1 MTDDQLFEDHPDLLD
16 LERLAIGHQ
25 ADPGATVRL
34 ARDQPLLVE
43 PDEGGADR
51 GPAGVQP
58 KREVSLDQSL
68 IGVKAAAD
76 DLIPQPPVG
85 VGAAILDGPGLA
97 TCSGGRRAPRR
108 VSDNRSFQC
117 GPSCAIMPNIVDN
130 PANNLAHGG
139 EAVMVDR
146 RLRRFLALP
155 ALALVLALTACGS
168 SGGSTGSGLG
178 SGDLLVGV
186 LAPFSGVDANLG
198 PAYYAACLAAAPAIN
213 NNGGVGGRHVTC
225 QKFDT
230 RGEPADAA
238 PAANQMVA
246 SNSNLMAVVGCT
258 SDEASAV
265 APIVDRAHIPMFC
278 MTGQSE
284 FNKTKLPYFH
294 RLVPADIFDAYGM
307 VGWVMYGPNHPA
319 WNKVALVFGDDIGSQ
334 SFVQPATNALQHFG
348 KTVKNFPIHLGASS
362 FRTEVQSMLDF
373 KPDVIF
379 TEALGS
385 AGTYLGEVKELNGG
399 QTIPFIG
406 TSATIDPAWF
416 KDVTSTISVNDV
428 VQYYRGV
435 DLGYTFSGKA
445 YDEFKANLQAAASTF
460 ADAPKYGQRGS
471 TLHLYDGIIMTAL
484 AMVATN
490 SKDPTVYNPK
500 IKEIANG
507 TSGATVVH
515 MYKEG
520 LDALNAGKSIRYVGA
535 AGENNFDQYNNSQ
548 SGYILVKY
556 DAQGGEVQVSA
567 LTPEQTKKL
576 SDAGGL

>member
-1 MTDDQLFEDHPDLLD
+1 M
-16 LERLAIGHQ
+16 
-25 ADPGATVRL
+25 
-34 ARDQPLLVE
+34 
-43 PDEGGADR
+43 
-51 GPAGVQP
+51 
-58 KREVSLDQSL
+58 
-68 IGVKAAAD
+68 
-76 DLIPQPPVG
+76 
-85 VGAAILDGPGLA
+85 
-97 TCSGGRRAPRR
+97 
-108 VSDNRSFQC
+108 
-117 GPSCAIMPNIVDN
+117 
-130 PANNLAHGG
+130 ANG
-139 EAVMVDR
+139 
-146 RLRRFLALP
+146 RLRRFLVLP
-155 ALALVLALTACGS
+155 SAAMALVLTACGT
-168 SGGSTGSGLG
+168 SGGSTGGGLG

-186 LAPFSGVDANLG
+186 LAPFSGADANLG

-265 APIVDRAHIPMFC
+265 APIVDKAHIPMFC

-294 RLVPADIFDAYGM
+294 RLVPADIFDAYAM
-307 VGWVMYGPNHPA
+307 VGWVIYGPSHPA

-334 SFVQPATNALQHFG
+334 AFVQPATNALQHLG

-362 FRTEVQSMLDF
+362 FRTEVQSMLAF
-373 KPDVIF
+373 TPDVIL

-385 AGTYLGEVKELNGG
+385 AGTYLGEVKELNSG

-428 VQYYRGV
+428 VQFYRGV
-435 DLGYTFSGKA
+435 DLGYTFSGTA
-445 YDEFKANLQAAASTF
+445 YDEFKANLQVAASTF

-507 TSGATVVH
+507 TSGSTDVH
-515 MYKEG
+515 TYKEG
-520 LDALNAGKSIRYVGA
+520 LDALHAGKSIRYIGA
-535 AGENNFDQYNNSQ
+535 AGQNNFDQYNNSQ

-556 DAQGGEVQVSA
+556 DAQGGEVKVAS

>member
-1 MTDDQLFEDHPDLLD
+1 M
-16 LERLAIGHQ
+16 
-25 ADPGATVRL
+25 
-34 ARDQPLLVE
+34 
-43 PDEGGADR
+43 
-51 GPAGVQP
+51 
-58 KREVSLDQSL
+58 
-68 IGVKAAAD
+68 
-76 DLIPQPPVG
+76 
-85 VGAAILDGPGLA
+85 
-97 TCSGGRRAPRR
+97 
-108 VSDNRSFQC
+108 
-117 GPSCAIMPNIVDN
+117 
-130 PANNLAHGG
+130 ANG
-139 EAVMVDR
+139 
-146 RLRRFLALP
+146 RLRRFLVLP
-155 ALALVLALTACGS
+155 SAALALVLTACGT
-168 SGGSTGSGLG
+168 SGGSTGGGLG

-186 LAPFSGVDANLG
+186 LAPFSGADANLG

-265 APIVDRAHIPMFC
+265 APIVDKAHIPMFC

-294 RLVPADIFDAYGM
+294 RLVPADIFDAYAM
-307 VGWVMYGPNHPA
+307 VGWVIYGPSHPA

-334 SFVQPATNALQHFG
+334 AFVQPATNALQHLG

-362 FRTEVQSMLDF
+362 FRTEVQSMLAF
-373 KPDVIF
+373 TPDVIL

-385 AGTYLGEVKELNGG
+385 AGTYLGEVKELNSG

-428 VQYYRGV
+428 VQFYRGV
-435 DLGYTFSGKA
+435 DLGYTFSGTA
-445 YDEFKANLQAAASTF
+445 YDEFKANLQVAASTF

-507 TSGATVVH
+507 TSGSTDVH
-515 MYKEG
+515 TYKEG
-520 LDALNAGKSIRYVGA
+520 LDALHAGKSIRYIGA
-535 AGENNFDQYNNSQ
+535 AGQNNFDQYNNSQ

-556 DAQGGEVQVSA
+556 DAQGGEVKVAS

-576 SDAGGL
+576 